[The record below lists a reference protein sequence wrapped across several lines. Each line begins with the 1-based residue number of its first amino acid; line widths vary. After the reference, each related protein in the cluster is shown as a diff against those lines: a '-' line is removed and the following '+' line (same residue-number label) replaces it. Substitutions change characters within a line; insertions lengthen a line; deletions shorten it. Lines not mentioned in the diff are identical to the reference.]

1 MNPSVRSSHPEH
13 TASKAADGAS
23 SRTRGRVPRP
33 DGKDAQAN
41 EAATGAGPAKRAGAA
56 ARPSRPAVY
65 EVRQS
70 PVHGNGVF
78 ALRAIP
84 AGERIIEYRGE
95 RITWDEATRRAA
107 ERGGPVNH
115 TFYFSLADGN
125 VIDGGKRGNDARWIN
140 HACEPNCEA
149 YEDDGRVYIHALR
162 DIDAGEELNY
172 NYALIYDERHTP
184 ALKRLFACR
193 CGTPACT
200 GTMLAPKKRSRKTA
214 GAPA

>member
-1 MNPSVRSSHPEH
+1 MSPSDRPSPSQQAADKPP
-13 TASKAADGAS
+13 KAA
-23 SRTRGRVPRP
+23 
-33 DGKDAQAN
+33 K
-41 EAATGAGPAKRAGAA
+41 PAK
-56 ARPSRPAVY
+56 AVAY
-65 EVRQS
+65 EVRKS

-78 ALRAIP
+78 ALRPIA

-125 VIDGGKRGNDARWIN
+125 VIDGGRRGNDARWIN

-214 GAPA
+214 GATT

>member
-1 MNPSVRSSHPEH
+1 MNPSVSPSTSKHAASRGAHAGTPSGK
-13 TASKAADGAS
+13 TAKPARQQKA
-23 SRTRGRVPRP
+23 
-33 DGKDAQAN
+33 
-41 EAATGAGPAKRAGAA
+41 
-56 ARPSRPAVY
+56 AVY
-65 EVRQS
+65 EVRKS

-125 VIDGGKRGNDARWIN
+125 VIDGGRRGNDARWIN

-149 YEDDGRVYIHALR
+149 YEEDGRVYIHALR

-200 GTMLAPKKRSRKTA
+200 GTMLAPKKRTRKKPTPKSA
-214 GAPA
+214 GAST